1 MGVAQTVQREVGDW
15 QFLHQFGERFAD
27 EVGVERCAERCREYV
42 TVFLPSASDELA

>member
-1 MGVAQTVQREVGDW
+1 MGVAKSVKREIGNRQLLD
-15 QFLHQFGERFAD
+15 QFGERFAD